1 MIFKY
6 FYLDF
11 NIIKVIINIVEGNRR
26 KINTMN
32 QKPQWLFALDEEDIE
47 FLKNFVLHSG
57 SLKEMANVYDSS
69 YPTIRLKL
77 DRLIQKIQLNDK
89 EDPETFQTFIR
100 GLALDEKVDIE
111 TAKLII
117 SKHEESVRDEV
128 S

>member
-1 MIFKY
+1 
-6 FYLDF
+6 
-11 NIIKVIINIVEGNRR
+11 
-26 KINTMN
+26 MN